1 MDWIYDNVWQ
11 IASGVL
17 GAGTITGWIAAIRWR
32 RHDGSNKDIDVV
44 NNVLDTIKNYAV
56 AIDRQSE
63 SNGALLAAK
72 QKSDALY
79 LEMQTKYI
87 ELHHEIGQLK
97 YQQDENVRKINGL
110 TRQMKTQVGY
120 KLHAERNICFVRD
133 CQLRKP
139 DFGTYSS
146 ANPDIDGDGHPDKF
160 E

>member
-1 MDWIYDNVWQ
+1 MDWIYDNIWQ
-11 IASGVL
+11 IVATLL
-17 GAGTITGWIAAIRWR
+17 GGGTLSGWITAILWR
-32 RHDGSNKDIDVV
+32 KHNQSQKDVEVV
-44 NNVLDTIKNYAV
+44 DKVLDTIKNYAE

-97 YQQDENVRKINGL
+97 YQQDENIRKIDGL
-110 TRQMKTQVGY
+110 IKQMKTQVGY
-120 KLHAERNICFVRD
+120 KLHAERHICFVKN
-133 CQLRKP
+133 CELRKP

-146 ANPDIDGDGHPDKF
+146 SNPDLDGDGHPDKF